1 MTGAIETELSDLLI
15 KDGTR
20 IKEKQGEQEAKVMDR
35 IANKITNELYRIFS
49 LSPRRLIKKLIYIY
63 LLLHSRLSPR
73 KCVKSRKFQSVVG
86 LEVVATLSNA
96 QGSKSRQE

>member
-1 MTGAIETELSDLLI
+1 MTRAIETELSDLLI

-63 LLLHSRLSPR
+63 CYTVVSLRG
-73 KCVKSRKFQSVVG
+73 SV
-86 LEVVATLSNA
+86 SNR
-96 QGSKSRQE
+96 GSFKVSWAWRW